1 MPRNVAETCIGFD
14 KVKQSIM
21 NGTCDDFDDKMK
33 PLLKIISKEIVKQR
47 KRLGGDFAVAQAVVS
62 RDWSIELSYFI
73 PILLHLLKV
82 NKRILQS
89 YIERCIV
96 KQDEPR
102 LVQGASG
109 QRERDLRR
117 HEPDQELPEEASGGE
132 VTSGNSFVTISR
144 LPDGYSHIFRS
155 YICVWPF
162 GLLDYGS
169 ATLRCKI

>member
-1 MPRNVAETCIGFD
+1 MPRDVAETCIKFG
-14 KVKQSIM
+14 KVLQSMM

-109 QRERDLRR
+109 QR
-117 HEPDQELPEEASGGE
+117 
-132 VTSGNSFVTISR
+132 
-144 LPDGYSHIFRS
+144 
-155 YICVWPF
+155 
-162 GLLDYGS
+162 
-169 ATLRCKI
+169 